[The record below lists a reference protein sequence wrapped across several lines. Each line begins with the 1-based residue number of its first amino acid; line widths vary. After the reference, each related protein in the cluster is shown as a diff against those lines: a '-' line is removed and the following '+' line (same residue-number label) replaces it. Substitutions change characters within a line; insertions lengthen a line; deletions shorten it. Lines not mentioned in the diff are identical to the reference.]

1 MVNKQI
7 DIDNT
12 LALRLLRRLIKP
24 EYYEDIAGDL
34 DEQIDSYQIHK
45 NLIFWWLWKEVILLL
60 HPALL
65 RPFFKF
71 GKLKNSNT
79 MLINY
84 LRIASRQ
91 FKKYKMNTAIN
102 LIGLSTGMAACIL
115 IFLFVQDEL
124 SYDRHHEH
132 AEDIY
137 RVTVQNFDTD
147 GEMNRH
153 WAFASAGHAER
164 LKADYPSITH
174 AVRFFPWAFPDL
186 EYGELRFPGE
196 SVIFADDDVFDIFSF
211 PFLLGSPETAFND
224 IFSLVLTEESA
235 IRIFGNDWAEQD
247 LLEKTLK
254 LTARGQEF
262 NFKITGVMEDM
273 PDQQHFHFEYLAPLR
288 LVEQAMGEE
297 TMNNV
302 GGNYNWLTYIRTAP
316 NADMISLTE
325 SAVGFW
331 EKYVDPIRGR
341 PSSDFYKFQFQ
352 PLLDIHLRSNLEGE
366 YETNGSIDQVY
377 IFSIVGILLLI
388 IACVNYMNLST
399 SHFTRRLKEIGVRKV
414 LGSGKSALVTQF
426 LVESTLIT
434 IMSLPIALLL
444 VWLALPAIN
453 DFLEKSLTLNLIDNY
468 LLILTLFSLLA
479 IIGLLAGLYP
489 ALFLSRLGTVQ
500 SLKGKLAASPSKW
513 NFRSVLVTVQY
524 AVVLGLIFAL
534 TVIESQIDFIRTSD
548 PGYRKE
554 AIIDLPLSRSM
565 ENLETFKTQLLS
577 NPNIEAVAYSSRIPT
592 GRLMDSWGARF
603 FKGDEAVD
611 LDFRLPGIMVDE
623 DFLDTYDITL
633 AAGTNFQ
640 RQMDTFAD
648 SIGYYIINRSAAE
661 ALGYPNPNDIIGE
674 NISYGPYKGRIYGVT
689 EDFHFESLHS
699 PIVPMVMMKSSSRL
713 RRASIL
719 VNTQRLPETL
729 QHIEATWAD
738 FDPVNPVEYR
748 FVEDRFE
755 DQYVQEQRLSQMINV
770 FTVVAILIG
779 CLGLVGMVGFLIDTK
794 TKEIGVR
801 KVLGASVAN
810 VLGLIGAHFTILIGV
825 AFVLITPIA
834 YYLMNDWLETFVY
847 HIDMGVLIVLLPVVI
862 VMVITAFSIGFQT
875 LKAALDNPV
884 KSLRTE

>member
-1 MVNKQI
+1 MVNKPTH
-7 DIDNT
+7 IDNT
-12 LALRLLRRLIKP
+12 YAMRLLRRLIKP

-34 DEQIDSYQIHK
+34 GEQIDLYQINK

-65 RPFFKF
+65 RPFFNF
-71 GKLKNSNT
+71 GKLKNSNI
-79 MLINY
+79 MLVNY

-124 SYDRHHEH
+124 SYDRHHEN
-132 AEDIY
+132 AEEIY
-137 RVTVQNFDTD
+137 RVTVQNFTTD
-147 GEMNRH
+147 GELSRH
-153 WAFASAGHAER
+153 WAFASAGHAGR
-164 LKADYPSITH
+164 LKEDYPSITH

-186 EYGELRFPGE
+186 EYGDQRFPGE
-196 SVIFADDDVFDIFSF
+196 PVIFADDDVFDIFSF
-211 PFLLGSPETAFND
+211 PFLLGSPESAFDD

-235 IRIFGNDWAEQD
+235 IRIFGNDWAEQN
-247 LLEKTLK
+247 LLDKTLK
-254 LTARGQEF
+254 LTARGQDF
-262 NFKITGVMEDM
+262 NFKVTGVMADM

-288 LVEQAMGEE
+288 LVAQAFGEE

-302 GGNYNWLTYIRTAP
+302 GGNYNWLTYIRTSP
-316 NADMISLTE
+316 NADIPSLTQ
-325 SAVGFW
+325 SSVGFW

-352 PLLDIHLRSNLEGE
+352 PLLDIHLHSNLEGE

-377 IFSIVGILLLI
+377 IFSIVGILLLV

-414 LGSGKSALVTQF
+414 LGSGRSALVTQF

-434 IMSLPIALLL
+434 VLSLPIAMLL
-444 VWLALPAIN
+444 VWLALPVIN
-453 DFLEKSLTLNLIDNY
+453 DFVEKSLTLNLIDNY
-468 LLILTLFSLLA
+468 LLVLTLLSLLI
-479 IIGLLAGLYP
+479 IIGLIAGLYP
-489 ALFLSRLGTVQ
+489 ALFLSRIGAVQ
-500 SLKGKLAASPSKW
+500 SLKGKLAARPSKI

-554 AIIDLPLSRSM
+554 AIIDLPLGRSF
-565 ENLETFKTQLLS
+565 ENLETFKTQLLAS
-577 NPNIEAVAYSSRIPT
+577 PNIEAVAYSSRIPT
-592 GRLMDSWGARF
+592 GRLMDSWGANF
-603 FKGDEAVD
+603 FRGDTAVD

-623 DFLDTYDITL
+623 DFLDTYSIKL

-640 RQMDTFAD
+640 KQMDTFAD
-648 SIGYYIINRSAAE
+648 SIGYYIINRTAAE
-661 ALGYPNPNDIIGE
+661 ALGYDNPNDIIGE
-674 NISYGPYKGRIYGVT
+674 NLRYGPYKGRIYGVT

-699 PIVPMVMMKSSSRL
+699 PIVPMVMMKAGTRL

-729 QHIEATWAD
+729 EHIESTWAD
-738 FDPVNPVEYR
+738 FDPVNTVEYR
-748 FVEDRFE
+748 FLEDRFE
-755 DQYVQEQRLSQMINV
+755 DQYIQEQRLSQMINV
-770 FTVVAILIG
+770 FTIVAILIG
-779 CLGLVGMVGFLIDTK
+779 CLGLIGMVGFLIDTK

-810 VLGLIGAHFTILIGV
+810 VLGLIGTHFTILIGV

-847 HIDMGVLIVLLPVVI
+847 HIDMGALIVLLPVVI
-862 VMVITAFSIGFQT
+862 VMVITALSIGFQT
-875 LKAALDNPV
+875 IRAALDNPV